1 MIRKI
6 ILLLLVLGIAAQ
18 GASAAVNGSL
28 SCSASNDTGITDLD
42 SKITPTLAYQNYYYS
57 YFGSYT
63 GWSSDSNHDAKI
75 TIDFIPNDPGI
86 FSLSQSLASYNIKNT
101 RNISSSGY
109 TPSVTNQ
116 FQLKCYARHTTSPA
130 FESSL
135 SFVYSETPLN
145 VASGESCDSLAM
157 FDVYIN
163 DTYAF
168 TDYEDGNYSFSI
180 ADGIAYKIY
189 HNVSDEWHNF
199 TASGDEEWNP
209 TDICNNADF
218 NFANLSYTSPVKQYL
233 TSNVTVDI
241 NDTDGTISSAIAR
254 IDGSNY
260 SMQFIGGEKWRY
272 LFTGTNIIKN
282 YYITN
287 IYATDNDGGQD
298 FESYNASY
306 IHVESRTG
314 GGGGGGGSYPSDPTI
329 PPSSEPCTL
338 NCDDNDDGTCDRNCD
353 TDGDG
358 ICDVNCDD
366 AADRPI
372 DEDIPDDF
380 KDLFENFRD
389 GDIPDD
395 FWTDKNLRIHPASL
409 NSTAF
414 YTGWDKPQNV
424 TYRFLTNKFIDS
436 CEVTNGSC
444 TIDQRFLVNFNTVI
458 DGNTTGYR
466 GMLTVSRINETA
478 IADININVINL
489 CACKEITPWQLNISD
504 EWAQKLVYFVRVK
517 DGAIVCIRL
526 LFLILLLAVLLGIVF
541 WDSTRKH

>member
-6 ILLLLVLGIAAQ
+6 LLLTIILGFMVQGVNASYTHSTATSWELVVTSSDPYGSYCYDVPNFGP
-18 GASAAVNGSL
+18 GAFYTSGSWTSNGGDAKVSL
-28 SCSASNDTGITDLD
+28 SKSEPSNTCDASYHAFISGAETDGSYDDRENGGTVTSIGVQAGYTATNTSSGRLLFY
-42 SKITPTLAYQNYYYS
+42 ITP
-57 YFGSYT
+57 
-63 GWSSDSNHDAKI
+63 
-75 TIDFIPNDPGI
+75 P
-86 FSLSQSLASYNIKNT
+86 
-101 RNISSSGY
+101 
-109 TPSVTNQ
+109 
-116 FQLKCYARHTTSPA
+116 
-130 FESSL
+130 
-135 SFVYSETPLN
+135 N
-145 VASGESCDSLAM
+145 VAIGESCDGGGTFTYYSNGTYLGT
-157 FDVYIN
+157 
-163 DTYAF
+163 DTN
-168 TDYEDGNYSFSI
+168 DGNYSFYI
-180 ADGIAYKIY
+180 FDDEFYQIHFTDGNI
-189 HNVSDEWHNF
+189 SEWHNF

-209 TDICNNADF
+209 TDTCNDADF
-218 NFANLSYTSPVKQYL
+218 NFTNLSYTSPVKQYL
-233 TSNVTVDI
+233 TSTVTVDI

-329 PPSSEPCTL
+329 PPFLPCTL
-338 NCDDNDDGTCDRNCD
+338 NCDDNNDGTCDRNCD
-353 TDGDG
+353 TDDDY
-358 ICDVNCDD
+358 ICDTNCEEGIETE
-366 AADRPI
+366 RPD
-372 DEDIPDDF
+372 DEDITRDILDDIF
-380 KDLFENFRD
+380 D
-389 GDIPDD
+389 GKIPDD
-395 FWTDKNLRIHPASL
+395 FWTDNNLRIHPASL

-414 YTGWDKPQNV
+414 YTGWDKPQNI

-436 CEVTNGSC
+436 CDVVNGTC
-444 TIDQRFLVNFNTVI
+444 TIDQRFLVNFNTII

-466 GMLTVSRINETA
+466 GTLTVSRTNETA
-478 IADININVINL
+478 IADIYINVINL

-526 LFLILLLAVLLGIVF
+526 LTLTILLIILLGIV
-541 WDSTRKH
+541 WYDSNKR

>member
-6 ILLLLVLGIAAQ
+6 LLLMLVLGCMVQ
-18 GASAAVNGSL
+18 GVGAVVYTL
-28 SCSASNDTGITDLD
+28 EVNDTVPKDVF
-42 SKITPTLAYQNYYYS
+42 TLSVPLSYNYYYS
-57 YFGSYT
+57 YGALAEAGCLISIGYSVGTPSWIVLNSFINSSGS
-63 GWSSDSNHDAKI
+63 GILPSNAYEIIIHAGDC
-75 TIDFIPNDPGI
+75 GGG
-86 FSLSQSLASYNIKNT
+86 L
-101 RNISSSGY
+101 SSSGIL
-109 TPSVTNQ
+109 SV
-116 FQLKCYARHTTSPA
+116 
-130 FESSL
+130 SL
-135 SFVYSETPLN
+135 EAPN
-145 VASGESCDSLAM
+145 IASGESCDGVGT
-157 FDVYIN
+157 FTYYQN
-163 DTYAF
+163 DTWLGV
-168 TDYEDGNYSFSI
+168 DSVDGNYSFSI
-180 ADGIAYKIY
+180 FDDVNYSINYVDGNI
-189 HNVSDEWHNF
+189 SEWHNF

-209 TDICNNADF
+209 TDTCNNADF
-218 NFANLSYTSPVKQYL
+218 NFTNLSYTSPVKQYI
-233 TSNVTVDI
+233 TSTVTVDI

-287 IYATDNDGGQD
+287 IYATDNEGGQD
-298 FESYNASY
+298 YESYNASY

-314 GGGGGGGSYPSDPTI
+314 GGGGGGGGGDSYPSDPTI
-329 PPSSEPCTL
+329 PPPSEPCTL
-338 NCDDNDDGTCDRNCD
+338 NCDDNDDGICDRNCD
-353 TDGDG
+353 TDDDG

-366 AADRPI
+366 AVDRPA
-372 DEDIPDDF
+372 DEDVPDDF
-380 KDLFENFRD
+380 KDLFEDFRD

-466 GMLTVSRINETA
+466 GMLTVSRTNETA
-478 IADININVINL
+478 QADIKINVINL

-517 DGAIVCIRL
+517 DGAIVCIRWWFMIAL
-526 LFLILLLAVLLGIVF
+526 LILLLGIV
-541 WDSTRKH
+541 WYDSNKK